1 MSGSSFAYASGRVSS
16 LEDTLLSRR
25 VWQQLL
31 SAEDRAEVLRILGE
45 TWYGALLQ
53 GNTDV
58 EKALKTAVFTAEDE
72 LIEFSGEASFTKGIL
87 LRRDVRN
94 GRYIWKNIATG
105 GDGNVETEPQGTI
118 PVVKLKRA
126 WEDPAEADGL
136 PEAFKRCIEELD
148 SLSSPSA
155 AELDTVLDRLAAAV
169 EVENLGT
176 LSGPL
181 GSLPAVKIE
190 LGNFLTAARCRN
202 MEITQTTLEE
212 MLLRGGYH
220 SPQEIAEAYR
230 TKKLAAVLGER
241 NGFEEVSSALEEGIE
256 TGSFLRYQKESDV
269 VMLEL
274 LERAAASIFS
284 PGPLVAYVL
293 RRELEASHLKLLTA
307 GKTAGIDPGR
317 LMARIPRG

>member
-1 MSGSSFAYASGRVSS
+1 
-16 LEDTLLSRR
+16 
-25 VWQQLL
+25 
-31 SAEDRAEVLRILGE
+31 
-45 TWYGALLQ
+45 
-53 GNTDV
+53 
-58 EKALKTAVFTAEDE
+58 
-72 LIEFSGEASFTKGIL
+72 
-87 LRRDVRN
+87 
-94 GRYIWKNIATG
+94 
-105 GDGNVETEPQGTI
+105 
-118 PVVKLKRA
+118 
-126 WEDPAEADGL
+126 
-136 PEAFKRCIEELD
+136 
-148 SLSSPSA
+148 
-155 AELDTVLDRLAAAV
+155 
-169 EVENLGT
+169 
-176 LSGPL
+176 
-181 GSLPAVKIE
+181 
-190 LGNFLTAARCRN
+190 